1 MCLQEISSRIY
12 WMPGEE
18 CTDRP
23 VLGYIRGEKY
33 ALQVDA
39 GASPAHLAQFQ
50 QELKRRHLPSP
61 SFTVLTHWHWD
72 HTFGL
77 CALDCPSIACAE
89 TRAMLETVLH
99 WRWTPEAMA
108 QRLQTG
114 EEIPFCDEHIRVE
127 YRDPQEIRVALPE
140 IVFTEELTLELGGI
154 TARLLHL
161 PAAHG
166 EDNVIVLLPE
176 ERFAFLGDAPCGDF
190 YHLDGG
196 YDPALLSQMINW
208 METLPFD
215 RCCTGHGQPE
225 NKASLL
231 EELRQEQQAIFVQ
244 PAE

>member
-33 ALQVDA
+33 ALQIDA
-39 GASPAHLAQFQ
+39 GASPAHLAKFQ
-50 QELKRRHLPSP
+50 QELKR
-61 SFTVLTHWHWD
+61 
-72 HTFGL
+72 
-77 CALDCPSIACAE
+77 
-89 TRAMLETVLH
+89 
-99 WRWTPEAMA
+99 
-108 QRLQTG
+108 
-114 EEIPFCDEHIRVE
+114 
-127 YRDPQEIRVALPE
+127 
-140 IVFTEELTLELGGI
+140 
-154 TARLLHL
+154 LHL

-196 YDPALLSQMINW
+196 YDPALLSQMIGW
-208 METLPFD
+208 MEALPFG